1 MPPVNSWICLVLC
14 SLLLLHFSQ
23 AFVPSC
29 RGRYSRSVLTLGETS
44 SVQDPYETFTPF
56 ERLLF
61 RRFADSVSA
70 ELNDGSPS
78 AADYKELM
86 ASINRMTNTRPLT
99 QVNQQGKSM
108 LVRLFPSWL
117 LPLYKVLIQGPLPRF
132 SALMNCF
139 VTKWTTNWLMGPSEV
154 YDLDERL
161 PDGTVS
167 VVAPS
172 SGLLI
177 EKCRFLES
185 TGCVKTCLHACKV
198 PTQSFFMEEMG
209 LPVTLSPNMSDLSCR
224 FQFGVVPVDL
234 RDDPIN
240 LSPCLDICAKSNP
253 RAKANSSPCT

>member
-1 MPPVNSWICLVLC
+1 MS
-14 SLLLLHFSQ
+14 
-23 AFVPSC
+23 
-29 RGRYSRSVLTLGETS
+29 SVLTLGETS

-78 AADYKELM
+78 ATDYKELM
-86 ASINRMTNTRPLT
+86 ASINRMADTRPLT

-132 SALMNCF
+132 SAVMNCF
-139 VTKWTTNWLMGPSEV
+139 VTKWTTHWLMGPSEV

-209 LPVTLSPNMSDLSCR
+209 LPVTLSPNMTDLSCR
-224 FQFGVVPVDL
+224 FHFGVVPKDL
-234 RDDPIN
+234 KDDPIN
-240 LSPCLDICAKSNP
+240 FSPCLDICAKSKL
-253 RAKANSSPCT
+253 RTKTNSSPCVLYSNLC